1 MQCEALDAA
10 HLSRSKRDRDTS
22 CHADRERTGERGGA
36 SPSGNTFPA
45 HGHLRESE
53 DAGAAPEQW
62 KPRHCLLRFDN
73 GPAGPAHSST
83 WHGNVERGSD
93 WRHSPF
99 TKAYND
105 FELEFILAYLRSTVQ
120 P

>member
-1 MQCEALDAA
+1 MQ
-10 HLSRSKRDRDTS
+10 SMWRPFSKEGRPCAR
-22 CHADRERTGERGGA
+22 H
-36 SPSGNTFPA
+36 GN
-45 HGHLRESE
+45 LRESE
-53 DAGAAPEQW
+53 QCR
-62 KPRHCLLRFDN
+62 PRHCLLRFDN

-83 WHGNVERGSD
+83 WHGNVERSSD